1 MFPLQ
6 VANRSFIA
14 KNVYV
19 CLVVFQVL
27 FLVGLEH
34 DRRDIFCGINA
45 LLFHIV
51 GLAIAAWLCFEGENS
66 VVAFCFSAEGEEDYV
81 GSRNPLET
89 SFKI

>member
-1 MFPLQ
+1 MKAMFPLQ

-19 CLVVFQVL
+19 CLIVFQLL
-27 FLVGLEH
+27 FLLGLEH

-51 GLAIAAWLCFEGENS
+51 GLAIAAWLCFEGELS
-66 VVAFCFSAEGEEDYV
+66 TLLFLLQGDD
-81 GSRNPLET
+81 
-89 SFKI
+89 